1 MHPKKWF
8 TAVVFSLF
16 AVLLIG
22 CGGGAVMTSNSTSP
36 QSGMVFVTGTDAP
49 LQSVLSF
56 QVDITG
62 LSVSDGTNPPVSVL
76 TNPQTVDF
84 ARLNGLHTLLDLNT
98 IPAGTYTTVTVT
110 LANPQIGY
118 LNVPNPQTNPPTRPA
133 VTTLNSQSN
142 PPVTLTQSSVTITLA
157 QPLVVKANDI
167 IGLGFEFNLRK
178 SIQVDA
184 NNQITGVVNPT
195 INLKTITPADSDAFI
210 DEFIGG
216 VVSVNASGNSFVVQ
230 GPRGRQFTVNVNDQ
244 TEWEGTDT
252 INSLTT
258 SSVVQISGTLDRTSA
273 AILADSVCIVSQD
286 RFFAGGL
293 ITFVDPPTNTA
304 ADFDLFVRSV
314 LPSGTGFQS
323 GQISTINLT
332 GNENFF
338 IYWWHNRIS
347 NMFFNSALLVPGQH
361 VSIGGPFAN
370 GSVTVKRVV
379 LRHEGHT
386 GTWVVGSTNV
396 GAGTFQFDS
405 NGLAGVLFNGPIT
418 VYTTPFTRWR
428 GGLNS
433 LADLSGTSP
442 LKLRVVG
449 LVLKDPIS
457 GQPVFVAR
465 GVEELSN

>member
-1 MHPKKWF
+1 MGASPGSSSPLRERKPMNPKKWSKQWSVSLLALILVAF
-8 TAVVFSLF
+8 TA
-16 AVLLIG
+16 G
-22 CGGGAVMTSNSTSP
+22 CGGGMSNPALQP
-36 QSGMVFVTGTDAP
+36 QSGSVFLTGTDAP
-49 LQSVLSF
+49 LQSVVSF

-62 LSVSDGTNPPVSVL
+62 LSVTDVNNNSQSVL
-76 TNPQTVDF
+76 TGTETVDF
-84 ARLNGLHTLLDLNT
+84 ARLNGLHTLLDINT
-98 IPAGTYTTVTVT
+98 IPAGTYTSVTVT

-258 SSVVQISGTLDRTSA
+258 SSVVQISGTLD
-273 AILADSVCIVSQD
+273 
-286 RFFAGGL
+286 
-293 ITFVDPPTNTA
+293 
-304 ADFDLFVRSV
+304 
-314 LPSGTGFQS
+314 
-323 GQISTINLT
+323 QIGRASC
-332 GNENFF
+332 
-338 IYWWHNRIS
+338 R
-347 NMFFNSALLVPGQH
+347 
-361 VSIGGPFAN
+361 
-370 GSVTVKRVV
+370 
-379 LRHEGHT
+379 
-386 GTWVVGSTNV
+386 
-396 GAGTFQFDS
+396 
-405 NGLAGVLFNGPIT
+405 
-418 VYTTPFTRWR
+418 
-428 GGLNS
+428 
-433 LADLSGTSP
+433 
-442 LKLRVVG
+442 
-449 LVLKDPIS
+449 
-457 GQPVFVAR
+457 
-465 GVEELSN
+465 